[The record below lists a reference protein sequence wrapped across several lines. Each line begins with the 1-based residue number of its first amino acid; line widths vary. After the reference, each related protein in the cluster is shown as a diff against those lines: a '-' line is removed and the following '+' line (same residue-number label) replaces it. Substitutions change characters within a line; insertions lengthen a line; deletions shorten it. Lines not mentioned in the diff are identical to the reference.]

1 MLNKILFSIFMLL
14 LSLCSKAQNGGGGSF
29 ADVVRVIP
37 RPFTFSQIFPVGNKD
52 FLRNAFVK
60 QISGGDTI
68 IFFVDTYGNFVKVR
82 GVSGAASS
90 LYTGS
95 GTVPVGT
102 VATVTDN
109 VSFLGAGNYNFGLDH
124 TMRITANGNEPGV
137 LSMVAN
143 GDSITIDR
151 SDFEFIINSRP
162 KLVIKSN
169 NDITLIADSTKVFGP
184 VFVQDTLTVRGPI
197 IVRTGGA
204 GVALYNGIEDAYI
217 SVTEDGQMLIGTDPS
232 SSAIIITGT
241 STVVGTLTAANFMT
255 VSGKMKEGI
264 TTSNSAAASVTLSS
278 TGVMNFYNPPADRAD
293 VTLLMPSSP
302 ATGDLC
308 GLCFGKNI
316 TTITWSGNGN
326 PIPLAFPTTAVS
338 GDYFRFIFLSG
349 FGWVKAK

>member
-1 MLNKILFSIFMLL
+1 MLV
-14 LSLCSKAQNGGGGSF
+14 LSLSAKAQNGGGGSF

-37 RPFTFSQIFPVGNKD
+37 RPFTFAQIFPVGNKD

-60 QISGGDTI
+60 TISRGDTI
-68 IFFVDTYGNFVKVR
+68 IYFVDTYGNFVKVEGGSR
-82 GVSGAASS
+82 FTSS
-90 LYTGS
+90 LYTGP

-109 VSFLGAGNYNFGLDH
+109 VSFLGAGNYDFGLRH

-197 IVRTGGA
+197 IVRTGDA
-204 GVALYNGIEDAYI
+204 GITLYSADGIEDAYI
-217 SVTEDGQMLIGTDPS
+217 SITEDGQMLIGTDPS

-241 STVVGTLTAANFMT
+241 STVVGTLTASEFLT

-264 TTSNSAAASVTLSS
+264 STSNSAAASVTLSS
-278 TGVMNFYNPPADRAD
+278 TRVMNFYNPPADRAA

-326 PIPLAFPTTAVS
+326 PIPLAFPTTAVL